1 MTSSPSDPHLAAFGG
16 AVRGPPAQLRAAT
29 RGRGHI
35 SFPTMLSSV
44 ALRAQIASVIDAL
57 SKAAVAEI
65 AQVVEDGMV
74 VLRLEMCQREN
85 EIKKLKSNIEVLH
98 GELRATQH
106 AGSLRPHHGRD
117 EIQSCTGDER
127 NLLEKVHPEDGNS
140 DVQVKCEPGEGG
152 SEETPR
158 PPDKLGGGLSL
169 YKGGQWTAAAPNE
182 TEGSNMDYCNLGESS
197 LSCLPECSLANGLSV
212 SGSGP
217 GGLQQ
222 GPFSRGLLG
231 YNQHRNMVRRRTA
244 KRLMFKK
251 GFFCPYC
258 GKYFERIGHLE
269 RHKRIHTGEKPY
281 RCEICEKR
289 FNQKCTLKEH
299 MNIHRRYIQP
309 KPAELQMSEHK
320 QIPEANPGISTD
332 LPEQESQAKA
342 EDSGPPKKEDPLPTP
357 VQVKSEPAEEN
368 VTQPLFHGGNEQPR
382 DAAGNLSE
390 NFSAFQRDNQQ
401 WMSRLQN
408 NPELSGTDFLQSGTS
423 YPGISQ
429 LLPTPVEASCS
440 TFSFPGKPYRELK
453 NNVIPQAPYRASDSL
468 MMPSEANLHGI
479 GESTLNHPQQ
489 RSWSFPRIKPKKC
502 FVCSYCSKVFERAG
516 HLERHLRIHTGE
528 KPYGCHICGKCF
540 NQKSSL
546 KSHMK
551 THRNGE
557 TTDVLEAHR
566 MMFTMPDNKQLDALA
581 APAGRLTVLEEQL
594 SGHSY
599 HETIPEEPVVVKLE
613 PKEAF
618 PSHAGAEASAGG
630 ADQNQLWT
638 SGPEKSNG
646 VAEQPVCGLL
656 QDVKYHLSPGAPSE
670 QLGYMSPSKDLAF
683 MDGKEKAGDQY
694 SVMGMQP
701 SSSDMTLPP
710 EPRDHSVLQEAA
722 VDDYGALTDTTPHG
736 GIFSFNVTEVGDQ
749 EDGDAD
755 AAMHNSFICANCG
768 QSFGTFDMF
777 QRHHCEKVAE
787 QSLSCEICGKTF
799 NQMGIL
805 KLHLKL
811 HVDKNHLYHPQQ
823 EK

>member
-1 MTSSPSDPHLAAFGG
+1 
-16 AVRGPPAQLRAAT
+16 
-29 RGRGHI
+29 
-35 SFPTMLSSV
+35 MLSSV

-117 EIQSCTGDER
+117 EIQSCMGDER
-127 NLLEKVHPEDGNS
+127 NLLENVRPEEGNS
-140 DVQVKCEPGEGG
+140 SVHVTDVQVKCEPGEGG

-158 PPDKLGGGLSL
+158 PADKLDGGLTL
-169 YKGGQWTAAAPNE
+169 YEAGQWTAAAANE
-182 TEGSNMDYCNLGESS
+182 TAGGSSMDYLGLGESS
-197 LSCLPECSLANGLSV
+197 LSCLPESSLANGLSV
-212 SGSGP
+212 SGSGS

-244 KRLMFKK
+244 KRLIFRK

-299 MNIHRRYIQP
+299 MNIHRRSIQSR
-309 KPAELQMSEHK
+309 PAELQVAEHK
-320 QIPEANPGISTD
+320 QVPEATPRTSAGV
-332 LPEQESQAKA
+332 PEQESQAEA
-342 EDSGPPKKEDPLPTP
+342 DDGGPAKRDDPLPAP
-357 VQVKSEPAEEN
+357 VQIKSEPTEEN
-368 VTQPLFHGGNEQPR
+368 VTQPLFHGGNEQ
-382 DAAGNLSE
+382 AGGAVGNLSE

-408 NPELSGTDFLQSGTS
+408 NPELSSTDFLQSGTS

-429 LLPTPVEASCS
+429 LLPPPVEASCS
-440 TFSFPGKPYRELK
+440 TFPFPGKPYGELK
-453 NNVIPQAPYRASDSL
+453 NNAIPQAPYRAPDAL
-468 MMPSEANLHGI
+468 MMPGEASLHRGI
-479 GESTLNHPQQ
+479 GESSLTHPQQ

-557 TTDVLEAHR
+557 TTDVLDSHR
-566 MMFTMPDNKQLDALA
+566 MMFTMPDNQQPDPLS
-581 APAGRLTVLEEQL
+581 APASRLTALEEQL
-594 SGHSY
+594 PGHSFL
-599 HETIPEEPVVVKLE
+599 EEPVVVKLE

-618 PSHAGAEASAGG
+618 HGQAAAEANVGG
-630 ADQNQLWT
+630 ANQSQLWT
-638 SGPEKSNG
+638 TGPEKSNG
-646 VAEQPVCGLL
+646 VPEQPVCMLL
-656 QDVKYHLSPGAPSE
+656 HDVKYHLSPGAPGE
-670 QLGYMSPSKDLAF
+670 QLGYISPSKDLTF
-683 MDGKEKAGDQY
+683 VDEKETDGDQY
-694 SVMGMQP
+694 SVAGMQP
-701 SSSDMTLPP
+701 SSSDVTLAP
-710 EPRDHSVLQEAA
+710 EPHDQNVLREAA
-722 VDDYGALTDTTPHG
+722 VDDYGALSDTGHHG
-736 GIFSFNVTEVGDQ
+736 GIFSFNMSEVGEH
-749 EDGDAD
+749 EDSCDAD

-799 NQMGIL
+799 SQMGIL

-811 HVDKNHLYHPQQ
+811 HMDKNPLYHPPQ